1 MLKITFTDQALDYL
15 KRREIANKV
24 LILITDD
31 GGGKYSIKGG
41 GCSIGSHFS
50 IIWVEQKDADYPVQ
64 LENDQGLKIYTSKYD
79 MALMGPNMV
88 MDYAA
93 GNLNLRSD
101 EGILDGG
108 VDVGNGA
115 ALIKANKN
123 VAMTDVEWRC

>member
-123 VAMTDVEWRC
+123 VAMTGVEWRC